1 MVCIRFNNNMKT
13 IHNHFNE
20 IRIYIEHTIHSM
32 NNYLEYSK
40 HLESQNDFNIC
51 VKEKLNVLQKLQ
63 EVFSPKEIEAELS
76 EVEVVEEE
84 VLEEVVEQTELA
96 EEPVKEE
103 APVEVAPVQTVEY
116 ATKLELEEMKKKFM
130 DLFEAMQKESI
141 TEKEVP
147 QELSKEEEVEL
158 AVEEIAHSPELEV
171 EKKQN
176 FHVPKANNES
186 LESKIYNKLFN

>member
-1 MVCIRFNNNMKT
+1 
-13 IHNHFNE
+13 
-20 IRIYIEHTIHSM
+20 M
-32 NNYLEYSK
+32 NTK
-40 HLESQNDFNIC
+40 D
-51 VKEKLNVLQKLQ
+51 VLQKLQ

-76 EVEVVEEE
+76 EVEVVVEE
-84 VLEEVVEQTELA
+84 VVEEVVEQTELA
-96 EEPVKEE
+96 EEPMKEE
-103 APVEVAPVQTVEY
+103 APVEAAPVQTVEY

-130 DLFEAMQKESI
+130 DLLVAWQKESI

>member
-1 MVCIRFNNNMKT
+1 
-13 IHNHFNE
+13 
-20 IRIYIEHTIHSM
+20 M
-32 NNYLEYSK
+32 NTK
-40 HLESQNDFNIC
+40 D
-51 VKEKLNVLQKLQ
+51 VLQKLQ
-63 EVFSPKEIEAELS
+63 EVFSPKAIEAELS
-76 EVEVVEEE
+76 EVEVVVEE
-84 VLEEVVEQTELA
+84 VVEEVVEQTELA
-96 EEPVKEE
+96 EEPMKEE

-130 DLFEAMQKESI
+130 DLLVAWQKESI

>member
-1 MVCIRFNNNMKT
+1 
-13 IHNHFNE
+13 
-20 IRIYIEHTIHSM
+20 M
-32 NNYLEYSK
+32 NTK
-40 HLESQNDFNIC
+40 D
-51 VKEKLNVLQKLQ
+51 VLQKLQ

-76 EVEVVEEE
+76 EVEVKEEE
-84 VLEEVVEQTELA
+84 VVEEVVEQTELA
-96 EEPVKEE
+96 EEPEKEE
-103 APVEVAPVQTVEY
+103 APVEAAPVQTVEY

-130 DLFEAMQKESI
+130 DLLVAWQKESI

-176 FHVPKANNES
+176 FHVPKVNNES

>member
-1 MVCIRFNNNMKT
+1 
-13 IHNHFNE
+13 
-20 IRIYIEHTIHSM
+20 M
-32 NNYLEYSK
+32 NTK
-40 HLESQNDFNIC
+40 D
-51 VKEKLNVLQKLQ
+51 VLQKLQ

-76 EVEVVEEE
+76 EVEVVVEE
-84 VLEEVVEQTELA
+84 VVEEVVEQTELA
-96 EEPVKEE
+96 EEPMKEE
-103 APVEVAPVQTVEY
+103 APVEAAPVQTVEY

-130 DLFEAMQKESI
+130 DLLVAWQKESI

-147 QELSKEEEVEL
+147 QELSKSKEEEVEL

>member
-1 MVCIRFNNNMKT
+1 
-13 IHNHFNE
+13 
-20 IRIYIEHTIHSM
+20 M
-32 NNYLEYSK
+32 NTK
-40 HLESQNDFNIC
+40 D
-51 VKEKLNVLQKLQ
+51 VLQKLQ

-76 EVEVVEEE
+76 EVEVVVEE
-84 VLEEVVEQTELA
+84 VVEEVVEQTELA
-96 EEPVKEE
+96 EEPMKEE
-103 APVEVAPVQTVEY
+103 APVEAAPIQTVEY

-130 DLFEAMQKESI
+130 DLLVAWQKESI

>member
-1 MVCIRFNNNMKT
+1 
-13 IHNHFNE
+13 
-20 IRIYIEHTIHSM
+20 M
-32 NNYLEYSK
+32 NTK
-40 HLESQNDFNIC
+40 D
-51 VKEKLNVLQKLQ
+51 VLQKLQ

-76 EVEVVEEE
+76 EVEVVVEE
-84 VLEEVVEQTELA
+84 VVEEVVEQTELA
-96 EEPVKEE
+96 EEPMKEE

-130 DLFEAMQKESI
+130 DLLVAWQKESI

>member
-1 MVCIRFNNNMKT
+1 
-13 IHNHFNE
+13 
-20 IRIYIEHTIHSM
+20 M
-32 NNYLEYSK
+32 NTK
-40 HLESQNDFNIC
+40 D
-51 VKEKLNVLQKLQ
+51 VLQKLQ

-76 EVEVVEEE
+76 EVEVVVEE
-84 VLEEVVEQTELA
+84 VVEEVVEQTELA

-130 DLFEAMQKESI
+130 DLLVAWQKESI